1 MSTRPTQ
8 KTLREIAR
16 ECNRL
21 DGSAGGNYLL
31 VDTTTWRVGDEIG
44 TEGTLWPSHIWPV
57 KIRKTDADLV
67 AEAYD
72 RWLGWPDTQEIHGVR
87 PA

>member
-1 MSTRPTQ
+1 MDRPAPVSYTHLDVYKRQ
-8 KTLREIAR
+8 
-16 ECNRL
+16 ECHRL
-21 DGSAGGNYLL
+21 AGRAGGNYLL
-31 VDTTTWRVGDEIG
+31 VDTTTGRVGDEIG

-72 RWLGWPDTQEIHGVR
+72 RWLGKD
-87 PA
+87 